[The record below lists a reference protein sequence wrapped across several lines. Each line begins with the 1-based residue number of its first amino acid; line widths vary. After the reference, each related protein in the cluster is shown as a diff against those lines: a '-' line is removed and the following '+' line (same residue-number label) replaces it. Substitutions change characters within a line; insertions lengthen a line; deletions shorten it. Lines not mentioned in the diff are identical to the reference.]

1 MRVDRPARGLAGQ
14 VRESADA
21 SSGALLAVRFHI
33 VPLRA
38 RTRRPRLAAPQAR
51 PDATLI
57 LFPFLMSNPSAT
69 STRLSAP
76 ELRATVSLAAIFAL
90 RMLGLFMIMP
100 VFSVY
105 AKTIPGGDNVLLV
118 GIALGAYGV
127 TQSMLYI
134 FYGWISDKLGRKP
147 VIAFGLLVFAVGSF
161 VAAAGHSMTWII
173 AGRVIQGMGA
183 VSSAV
188 IAFIADL
195 THEENRTKAMAMVGG
210 SIGVSFAV
218 AIVGAPIVFHWVGM
232 SGLFTVIGVLSILA
246 VGVVF
251 WIVPDPPAHP
261 VHVKAPF
268 AEVLRNV
275 ELLRLNF
282 GVLVLHATQTA
293 LFLVV
298 PRILVD
304 GGLPVASHWKIYLP
318 VMALAFVLMVPA
330 IIAAEKRGKMKS
342 VMLSAIGLIL
352 IGQLL
357 LGAAPHTLWSVAAI
371 LFVYFLGF
379 NVLEASQP
387 SLVSKL
393 APGTRKGAAAGVYN
407 TTQSIGLA
415 LGGVIGGW
423 LLKLD
428 GPSAVFFACSAL
440 VLAWLL
446 VAAWMKPPPRRT
458 ERAA

>member
-1 MRVDRPARGLAGQ
+1 
-14 VRESADA
+14 
-21 SSGALLAVRFHI
+21 
-33 VPLRA
+33 
-38 RTRRPRLAAPQAR
+38 
-51 PDATLI
+51 
-57 LFPFLMSNPSAT
+57 MSNASVT
-69 STRLSAP
+69 SSRMSAP
-76 ELRATVSLAAIFAL
+76 ELRATVALAGIFAL

-134 FYGWISDKLGRKP
+134 FYGWASDKLGRKP
-147 VIAFGLLVFAVGSF
+147 VIAAGLLIFAIGSF
-161 VAAAGHSMTWII
+161 VAAIGHSMAWII

-195 THEENRTKAMAMVGG
+195 TAEEHRTKAMAMVGG
-210 SIGVSFAV
+210 SIGISFAV

-232 SGLFTVIGVLSILA
+232 NGLFALVGVLSVLA
-246 VGVVF
+246 VGVVL
-251 WIVPDPPAHP
+251 WIVPDAPKP
-261 VHVKAPF
+261 VHVRAPF
-268 AEVLRNV
+268 AEVLHNV

-298 PRILVD
+298 PRILES
-304 GGLPVASHWKIYLP
+304 GGLPVASHWKVYLP
-318 VMALAFVLMVPA
+318 VMGLSFVMMVPA
-330 IIAAEKRGKMKS
+330 IIAAEKRGKMKP
-342 VMLSAIGLIL
+342 VLVGAIGLIL
-352 IGQLL
+352 FGQLL
-357 LGAAPHTLWSVAAI
+357 LGTAPHTILTVAAI

-379 NVLEASQP
+379 NILEASQP

-415 LGGVIGGW
+415 LGGVVGGW
-423 LLKLD
+423 LMKSA
-428 GPSAVFFACSAL
+428 GPNAVFFACSGL
-440 VLAWLL
+440 VLGWLII
-446 VAAWMKPPPRRT
+446 AANMKTPPRKV
-458 ERAA
+458 

>member
-1 MRVDRPARGLAGQ
+1 
-14 VRESADA
+14 
-21 SSGALLAVRFHI
+21 
-33 VPLRA
+33 
-38 RTRRPRLAAPQAR
+38 
-51 PDATLI
+51 
-57 LFPFLMSNPSAT
+57 MSNPSAT
-69 STRLSAP
+69 SARLSAP

-100 VFSVY
+100 VFSIY
-105 AKTIPGGDNVLLV
+105 ARTIPGGDNVLLV

-147 VIAFGLLVFAVGSF
+147 VIAFGLLVFAIGSF
-161 VAAAGHSMTWII
+161 VAAVGHSMAWII

-218 AIVGAPIVFHWVGM
+218 AIVGAPILFHWIGM
-232 SGLFTVIGVLSILA
+232 SGLFTVIGALSIVA
-246 VGVVF
+246 VGVVL
-251 WIVPDPPAHP
+251 WIVPDPPARP

-268 AEVLRNV
+268 SEVLHNV

-298 PRILVD
+298 PRILEA

-318 VMALAFVLMVPA
+318 VMGLAFVMMVPA
-330 IIAAEKRGKMKS
+330 IIAAEKRGKMKA
-342 VMLSAIGLIL
+342 VMLGAIGLIL
-352 IGQLL
+352 FGQLL

-415 LGGVIGGW
+415 LGGVVGGW

-428 GPSAVFFACSAL
+428 GPSAVFYSCSAL
-440 VLAWLL
+440 VLAWLV
-446 VAAWMKPPPRRT
+446 VAMWMKPPPRKAG
-458 ERAA
+458 RAA

>member
-1 MRVDRPARGLAGQ
+1 
-14 VRESADA
+14 
-21 SSGALLAVRFHI
+21 
-33 VPLRA
+33 
-38 RTRRPRLAAPQAR
+38 
-51 PDATLI
+51 
-57 LFPFLMSNPSAT
+57 
-69 STRLSAP
+69 
-76 ELRATVSLAAIFAL
+76 
-90 RMLGLFMIMP
+90 
-100 VFSVY
+100 
-105 AKTIPGGDNVLLV
+105 
-118 GIALGAYGV
+118 
-127 TQSMLYI
+127 
-134 FYGWISDKLGRKP
+134 
-147 VIAFGLLVFAVGSF
+147 
-161 VAAAGHSMTWII
+161 
-173 AGRVIQGMGA
+173 
-183 VSSAV
+183 
-188 IAFIADL
+188 
-195 THEENRTKAMAMVGG
+195 
-210 SIGVSFAV
+210 
-218 AIVGAPIVFHWVGM
+218 
-232 SGLFTVIGVLSILA
+232 VLSILA
-246 VGVVF
+246 IGVVF

-268 AEVLRNV
+268 AVVLHNV

-298 PRILVD
+298 PRILEE

-318 VMALAFVLMVPA
+318 VMALAFVMMVPA

-428 GPSAVFFACSAL
+428 GPSAVFFACSGL
-440 VLAWLL
+440 VLAWLV
-446 VAAWMKPPPRRT
+446 VAAWMKPPPRRA
-458 ERAA
+458 ERVA

>member
-1 MRVDRPARGLAGQ
+1 M
-14 VRESADA
+14 
-21 SSGALLAVRFHI
+21 
-33 VPLRA
+33 
-38 RTRRPRLAAPQAR
+38 
-51 PDATLI
+51 
-57 LFPFLMSNPSAT
+57 
-69 STRLSAP
+69 SAP

-100 VFSVY
+100 VFSIY

-134 FYGWISDKLGRKP
+134 FYGWISDKIGRKP
-147 VIAFGLLVFAVGSF
+147 VIATGLLIFALGSF
-161 VAAAGHSMTWII
+161 VAAGAHDMTWII
-173 AGRVIQGMGA
+173 GA

-195 THEENRTKAMAMVGG
+195 TSEEHRTKAMAMVGG

-218 AIVGAPIVFHWVGM
+218 AIVGAPIVFQWLGM
-232 SGLFTVIGVLSILA
+232 SGLFTLVGIFSILA
-246 VGVVF
+246 IGLVLWV
-251 WIVPDPPAHP
+251 VPDAPRP
-261 VHVKAPF
+261 VHVRAPF
-268 AEVLRNV
+268 AEVLHNV

-298 PRILVD
+298 PRILEA
-304 GGLPVASHWKIYLP
+304 GGLPVASHWKVYLP
-318 VMALAFVLMVPA
+318 VMGLSFVMMVPA
-330 IIAAEKRGKMKS
+330 IIAAEKRGKMKI
-342 VMLSAIGLIL
+342 VLLSAIGLIL

-357 LGAAPHTLWSVAAI
+357 LGVAPHTILSVAAI

-379 NVLEASQP
+379 NILEASQP

-415 LGGVIGGW
+415 LGGMIGGW
-423 LLKLD
+423 LLKVD
-428 GPSAVFFACSAL
+428 GQSAVFFACSGL
-440 VLAWLL
+440 VFCWLII
-446 VAAWMKPPPRRT
+446 AAKMKQPPRK
-458 ERAA
+458 A

>member
-1 MRVDRPARGLAGQ
+1 M
-14 VRESADA
+14 
-21 SSGALLAVRFHI
+21 
-33 VPLRA
+33 
-38 RTRRPRLAAPQAR
+38 
-51 PDATLI
+51 
-57 LFPFLMSNPSAT
+57 
-69 STRLSAP
+69 
-76 ELRATVSLAAIFAL
+76 RATVSLAAIFAL

-100 VFSVY
+100 VFSIY

-134 FYGWISDKLGRKP
+134 FYGWVSDKVGRKP
-147 VIAFGLLVFAVGSF
+147 VIATGLLIFALGSF
-161 VAAAGHSMTWII
+161 VAAAAHDMTWII
-173 AGRVIQGMGA
+173 VGRVIQGMGA

-195 THEENRTKAMAMVGG
+195 TAEEHRTKAMAMVGG

-218 AIVGAPIVFHWVGM
+218 AIVGAPIVFQWVGM
-232 SGLFTVIGVLSILA
+232 SGLFTLVGIFSILA
-246 VGVVF
+246 IGLVLWV
-251 WIVPDPPAHP
+251 VPDAPKP
-261 VHVKAPF
+261 VHVRAPF
-268 AEVLRNV
+268 AEVLHNV

-298 PRILVD
+298 PRILEA
-304 GGLPVASHWKIYLP
+304 GGLPVASHWKVYLP
-318 VMALAFVLMVPA
+318 VMGLSFVMMVPA
-330 IIAAEKRGKMKS
+330 IIAAEKRGKMKI
-342 VMLSAIGLIL
+342 VLLSAIGLIL

-357 LGAAPHTLWSVAAI
+357 LGVAPHTILSVAAI

-379 NVLEASQP
+379 NILEASQP

-415 LGGVIGGW
+415 LGGVVGGW
-423 LLKLD
+423 LLKVD
-428 GPSAVFFACSAL
+428 GQSAVFFTCSGL
-440 VLAWLL
+440 VFCWLII
-446 VAAWMKPPPRRT
+446 AANMKQPPRKK
-458 ERAA
+458 A

>member
-1 MRVDRPARGLAGQ
+1 
-14 VRESADA
+14 
-21 SSGALLAVRFHI
+21 
-33 VPLRA
+33 
-38 RTRRPRLAAPQAR
+38 
-51 PDATLI
+51 
-57 LFPFLMSNPSAT
+57 MSNPSAT
-69 STRLSAP
+69 STRMSAP

-100 VFSVY
+100 VFSIY

-127 TQSMLYI
+127 TQSLLYI
-134 FYGWISDKLGRKP
+134 FYGWVSDMIGRKP
-147 VIAFGLLVFAVGSF
+147 VIAMGLLIFALGSF
-161 VAAAGHSMTWII
+161 VAAFAHDMTWII
-173 AGRVIQGMGA
+173 VGRVIQGMGA

-195 THEENRTKAMAMVGG
+195 TAEEHRTKAMAMVGG

-218 AIVGAPIVFHWVGM
+218 AIVGAPIVFHYLGM
-232 SGLFTVIGVLSILA
+232 SGLFTLVGIFSILA
-246 VGVVF
+246 IGVVL
-251 WIVPDPPAHP
+251 WIVPDAPKP
-261 VHVKAPF
+261 VHVPAPF
-268 AEVLRNV
+268 HEVLHNK

-298 PRILVD
+298 PRILEA
-304 GGLPVASHWKIYLP
+304 GGLHVSSHWKIYLP
-318 VMALAFVLMVPA
+318 VMGLAFVMMVPA
-330 IIAAEKRGKMKS
+330 IIAAEKRGKMKP
-342 VMLSAIGLIL
+342 VLLGAIGLIL

-357 LGAAPHTLWSVAAI
+357 LGIAPHTILTVAAI

-379 NVLEASQP
+379 NILEASQP

-415 LGGVIGGW
+415 MGGVIGGW
-423 LLKLD
+423 LLKVD
-428 GPSAVFFACSAL
+428 GQSAVFFACSG
-440 VLAWLL
+440 L
-446 VAAWMKPPPRRT
+446 VACWLIIAASMKQPPRK
-458 ERAA
+458 A

>member
-1 MRVDRPARGLAGQ
+1 
-14 VRESADA
+14 
-21 SSGALLAVRFHI
+21 
-33 VPLRA
+33 
-38 RTRRPRLAAPQAR
+38 
-51 PDATLI
+51 
-57 LFPFLMSNPSAT
+57 MSNPSVT
-69 STRLSAP
+69 SSRMSAP

-105 AKTIPGGDNVLLV
+105 AKTIPGGENVLLV

-127 TQSMLYI
+127 TQSLLYI
-134 FYGWISDKLGRKP
+134 FYGWASDKLGRKP
-147 VIAFGLLVFAVGSF
+147 VIVTGLLIFALGSF
-161 VAAAGHSMTWII
+161 VAALAHDMAWII
-173 AGRVIQGMGA
+173 VGRVIQGMGA

-195 THEENRTKAMAMVGG
+195 TSEEHRTKAMAMVGG
-210 SIGVSFAV
+210 SIGMSFAV
-218 AIVGAPIVFHWVGM
+218 AIVGAPIVYHWVGM
-232 SGLFTVIGVLSILA
+232 NGLFAIVGVLSLIA
-246 VGVVF
+246 VGVVLL
-251 WIVPDPPAHP
+251 IVPDAPKP
-261 VHVKAPF
+261 VHVRAPF

-304 GGLPVASHWKIYLP
+304 GGLPVASHWKVYLP
-318 VMALAFVLMVPA
+318 VMGLSFVMMVPA
-330 IIAAEKRGKMKS
+330 IIAAEKRGKMKP
-342 VMLSAIGLIL
+342 VLCGAVALIL

-357 LGAAPHTLWSVAAI
+357 LGTAPHTILSVAAI

-379 NVLEASQP
+379 NILEASQP

-415 LGGVIGGW
+415 LGGVVGGW
-423 LLKLD
+423 LMKSA
-428 GPSAVFFACSAL
+428 GQNAVFFACSGL
-440 VLAWLL
+440 VLAWLII
-446 VAAWMKPPPRRT
+446 AANMKPLRK
-458 ERAA
+458 A

>member
-1 MRVDRPARGLAGQ
+1 
-14 VRESADA
+14 
-21 SSGALLAVRFHI
+21 
-33 VPLRA
+33 
-38 RTRRPRLAAPQAR
+38 
-51 PDATLI
+51 
-57 LFPFLMSNPSAT
+57 MSNPSAT
-69 STRLSAP
+69 SSRLSAP

-90 RMLGLFMIMP
+90 RMLGLFMIIP
-100 VFSVY
+100 VFSIY
-105 AKTIPGGDNVLLV
+105 AKTIPGGDNVFLV
-118 GIALGAYGV
+118 GLALGAYGV

-147 VIAFGLLVFAVGSF
+147 VIAFGLIVFAIGSF

-173 AGRVIQGMGA
+173 VGRVIQGMGA

-195 THEENRTKAMAMVGG
+195 TTEDNRTKAMAMVGG

-232 SGLFTVIGVLSILA
+232 SGLFTVIGILSILA

-251 WIVPDPPAHP
+251 WVVPDAPRPP

-268 AEVLRNV
+268 AEVLHNV

-298 PRILVD
+298 PRILEA

-318 VMALAFVLMVPA
+318 VMGLAFVMMVPA
-330 IIAAEKRGKMKS
+330 IIAAEKRGKMKA

-352 IGQLL
+352 TGQLL
-357 LGAAPHTLWSVAAI
+357 LGVAPHTLWSVAAI
-371 LFVYFLGF
+371 LFIYFLGF

-415 LGGVIGGW
+415 MGGVIGGW
-423 LLKLD
+423 LLKVD
-428 GPSAVFFACSAL
+428 GQSSVFYACSAL
-440 VLAWLL
+440 VLAWLV
-446 VAAWMKPPPRRT
+446 VAAAMKAPPRKVQRT
-458 ERAA
+458 V

>member
-1 MRVDRPARGLAGQ
+1 
-14 VRESADA
+14 
-21 SSGALLAVRFHI
+21 
-33 VPLRA
+33 
-38 RTRRPRLAAPQAR
+38 
-51 PDATLI
+51 
-57 LFPFLMSNPSAT
+57 MSNPSAT

-100 VFSVY
+100 VFSIY

-127 TQSMLYI
+127 TQSLLYI
-134 FYGWISDKLGRKP
+134 FYGWVSDKLGRKP
-147 VIAFGLLVFAVGSF
+147 VIAFGLIVFAIGSF
-161 VAAAGHSMTWII
+161 VAAVGHSMTWII
-173 AGRVIQGMGA
+173 VGRVIQGMGA

-195 THEENRTKAMAMVGG
+195 TTEENRTKAMAIVGA

-218 AIVGAPIVFHWVGM
+218 AIVGAPIVFEWVGM
-232 SGLFTVIGVLSILA
+232 SGLFTLIGFLSILA
-246 VGVVF
+246 VGVVI
-251 WIVPDPPAHP
+251 WVVPDAPKPP

-268 AEVLRNV
+268 AEVLHNV

-298 PRILVD
+298 PRILEA
-304 GGLPVASHWKIYLP
+304 GGLPVAAHWKVYLP
-318 VMALAFVLMVPA
+318 VMGLAFVMMVPA
-330 IIAAEKRGKMKS
+330 IIAAEKRGKMKA
-342 VMLSAIGLIL
+342 VMVSAIGLIL

-357 LGAAPHTLWSVAAI
+357 LGAAPHTLWAVAAV

-415 LGGVIGGW
+415 IGGVIGGW
-423 LLKLD
+423 LLKVD
-428 GPSAVFFACSAL
+428 GQSAVFFACSGL
-440 VLAWLL
+440 VFAWLI
-446 VAAWMKPPPRRT
+446 VAVSMKPPPQKVRRT
-458 ERAA
+458 A

>member
-1 MRVDRPARGLAGQ
+1 
-14 VRESADA
+14 
-21 SSGALLAVRFHI
+21 
-33 VPLRA
+33 
-38 RTRRPRLAAPQAR
+38 
-51 PDATLI
+51 
-57 LFPFLMSNPSAT
+57 MSNPSAT
-69 STRLSAP
+69 SSRMSAP

-100 VFSVY
+100 VFSIY

-127 TQSMLYI
+127 TQSLLYI
-134 FYGWISDKLGRKP
+134 FYGWISDKVGRKP
-147 VIAFGLLVFAVGSF
+147 VIATGLLIFALGSF
-161 VAAAGHSMTWII
+161 VAAFAHDMTWII
-173 AGRVIQGMGA
+173 VGRVIQGMGA

-195 THEENRTKAMAMVGG
+195 TAEEHRTKAMAMVGG

-218 AIVGAPIVFHWVGM
+218 AIVGAPIVFHWLGM
-232 SGLFTVIGVLSILA
+232 SGLFALVGIFSILA
-246 VGVVF
+246 IGVVL
-251 WIVPDPPAHP
+251 WIVPDAPKP
-261 VHVKAPF
+261 VHVPAPF
-268 AEVLRNV
+268 HEVLHNK

-298 PRILVD
+298 PRILEA

-318 VMALAFVLMVPA
+318 VMGLAFVMMVPA
-330 IIAAEKRGKMKS
+330 IIAAEKRGKMKA
-342 VMLSAIGLIL
+342 VLLSAIGLIL

-357 LGAAPHTLWSVAAI
+357 LGVAPHTILSVAAI

-379 NVLEASQP
+379 NILEASQP

-415 LGGVIGGW
+415 MGGVIGGW
-423 LLKLD
+423 LLKVD
-428 GPSAVFFACSAL
+428 GQSAVFFACSG
-440 VLAWLL
+440 L
-446 VAAWMKPPPRRT
+446 VACWLIIAASMKQPPRK
-458 ERAA
+458 A